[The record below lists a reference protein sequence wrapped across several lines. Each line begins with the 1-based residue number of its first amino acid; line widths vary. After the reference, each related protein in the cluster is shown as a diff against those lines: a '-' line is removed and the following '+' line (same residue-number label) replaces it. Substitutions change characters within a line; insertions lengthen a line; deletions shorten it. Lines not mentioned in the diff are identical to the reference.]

1 MHRQTS
7 KVGRRDVSFTDRT
20 VTRLWQEIPDD
31 ENPYLAGQCR
41 CHGYDILELAEKR
54 SFMEV
59 LFLLFRGELPARQEA
74 RLLETLFIAMINP
87 GPRHPASRAAMNA
100 AVSRTNTQH
109 LLPIGLSVL
118 SGSHLGGGEVLAAM
132 RYLADNLHQAPEA
145 AATTCLAAPRP
156 KEGDFHP
163 APGFGSR
170 FGGIDPL
177 PAQLADILGAMPGA
191 GATLRWGKDFAAFLR
206 PQAMG
211 WLSTGI
217 AAATL
222 CDLGFTPWAGAGLFQ
237 LMNAPGILAHGLELA
252 DKPLTSMPFL
262 DEEHYV
268 IAEQAKK

>member
-1 MHRQTS
+1 MTFN
-7 KVGRRDVSFTDRT
+7 GRT
-20 VTRLWQEIPDD
+20 VTKLWQEIPDA
-31 ENPYLAGQCR
+31 ENPYLAARCR
-41 CHGYDILELAEKR
+41 CHGYDILELAEKL
-54 SFMEV
+54 SFVEV
-59 LFLLFRGELPARQEA
+59 LFLLFKGELPSRQEA
-74 RLLETLFIAMINP
+74 RLLETIFIAMINP
-87 GPRHPASRAAMNA
+87 GPRHPATRAAMNA

-118 SGSHLGGGEVLAAM
+118 SGSYLGGGEVLAAM
-132 RYLADNLHQAPEA
+132 RFLADNLSLHPEETA
-145 AATTCLAAPRP
+145 AACLLPQRP
-156 KEGDFHP
+156 LEGDFHP

-177 PAQLADILGAMPGA
+177 PAQLADILCEMPGC
-191 GATLRWGKDFAAFLR
+191 GKNLRWGKDFAALLR

-252 DKPLTSMPFL
+252 DKPLTFMPFL
-262 DEEHYV
+262 AEEHYV
-268 IAEQAKK
+268 IAGQAKK